1 MERDRTLSQSH
12 EPSYYEIAL
21 TNRQVLVVFVVL
33 LVCVVAAFF
42 SGVWVGRQ
50 GDRVQIA
57 EVVEAADNPGDS
69 SPDSGSIEE
78 LHFFSGDKS
87 DDKPS
92 LAEVVESPK
101 SDTTL
106 AQDVGVVEAAES
118 DESARPPVENSSTDS
133 SAESVPE
140 LQVEEAAQT
149 GQSKAPADKSSKS
162 AEPVAL
168 EGEHVI
174 QVFSSADE
182 GQARKLISELAGGGF
197 PAFLSPVEVGGQTMY
212 RVRIGPYTE
221 LTEAETVAARVRRSF
236 KLDTWVT
243 R

>member
-1 MERDRTLSQSH
+1 MSQSH

-50 GDRVQIA
+50 GEGVQLA
-57 EVVEAADNPGDS
+57 EVAEASDNPENS
-69 SPDSGSIEE
+69 SPDSGTIEE
-78 LHFFSGDKS
+78 LHFFSGDKTQET
-87 DDKPS
+87 PS
-92 LAEVVESPK
+92 LVEVVESPK
-101 SDTTL
+101 SETTL
-106 AQDVGVVEAAES
+106 AQDVGVVESVEEEEPAL
-118 DESARPPVENSSTDS
+118 PPVEQSTS
-133 SAESVPE
+133 ETTAESATDQKPIE
-140 LQVEEAAQT
+140 PAQT
-149 GQSKAPADKSSKS
+149 AASKPPTDKTRQAAD
-162 AEPVAL
+162 AVVL

-182 GQARKLISELAGGGF
+182 GQARKLISQLSGGGF

-212 RVRIGPYTE
+212 RVRIGPYAD